1 MEKVDLER
9 YEITGRLGTGADYD
23 VKAATDRET
32 GQQVAIKRPVPQ
44 AISRNQ
50 HEAIEARTEKILQAY
65 DEIGFS
71 TNLIS
76 PILGYTDK
84 GNHDSFFGDELNT
97 EYQVLVEGRA
107 SGIPLLG
114 DMMSKFKGVPIGV
127 GQNLFP
133 LFPLVKAN
141 SAQAHPIHNQ
151 LLDLEEIYLKAG
163 YVILDLRPQNIF
175 YQPGLAQMT
184 VIDTG
189 ALARLDDDAPRG
201 RPPFDINDACL
212 EIIKF
217 YTTPEEPP
225 ANSTGYRDPRGI
237 RPIVNIDQELD
248 EMARELSSCPA
259 PVVESGSIILAKIR
273 ERGYTEYAQ
282 FRSDL
287 TAYLDQIDT
296 RNATMAEAAGSVQAW
311 QEAALWLKE
320 DYWRGFLFDPDT
332 EMADY
337 LA

>member
-1 MEKVDLER
+1 MEKVDLDR
-9 YEITGRLGTGADYD
+9 YEITGRLGTGADYE

-84 GNHDSFFGDELNT
+84 GNHDSFFGDELNA

-127 GQNLFP
+127 GQNLFS
-133 LFPLVKAN
+133 LFPLVKSSSVPSN
-141 SAQAHPIHNQ
+141 PIHNQ
-151 LLDLEEIYLKAG
+151 ILDLEEVYLKAG
-163 YVILDLRPQNIF
+163 YIILDLRPQNIF
-175 YQPGLAQMT
+175 YQPGPGQITM
-184 VIDTG
+184 IDAG
-189 ALARLDDDAPRG
+189 ALVKLDGEAPSG
-201 RPPFDINDACL
+201 RPPFDINDVCL

-225 ANSTGYRDPRGI
+225 ADSKGYRDPRGI
-237 RPIVNIDQELD
+237 RPIVNIEKELD
-248 EMARELSSCPA
+248 EMARELSQCPE
-259 PVVESGSIILAKIR
+259 PLVQSGSVILDKIR
-273 ERGYTEYAQ
+273 GRSYTEYAQ
-282 FRSDL
+282 FRADL
-287 TAYLDQIDT
+287 TTYLDQLDA
-296 RNATMAEAAGSVQAW
+296 RNAAGDNAPEAITTW
-311 QEAALWLKE
+311 QESAHWLKE
-320 DYWRGFLFDPDT
+320 DYWRAFLFNPDT
-332 EMADY
+332 EMSDY
-337 LA
+337 SS

>member
-1 MEKVDLER
+1 MEKVDLQR
-9 YEITGRLGTGADYD
+9 YEITGRLGTGADYE

-50 HEAIEARTEKILQAY
+50 HQAIEARTEKILQAY
-65 DEIGFS
+65 SEVGVS
-71 TNLIS
+71 TDLIS
-76 PILGYTDK
+76 PIVGYTESA
-84 GNHDSFFGDELNT
+84 NHDSFFGDELGT
-97 EYQVLVEGRA
+97 EYLVMVEERA
-107 SGIPLLG
+107 PGIPLLG

-133 LFPLVKAN
+133 LFPLVQPN
-141 SAQAHPIHNQ
+141 SVPAHPIHNQ
-151 LLDLEEIYLKAG
+151 LLDLEEVYLKAG
-163 YVILDLRPQNIF
+163 YIILDLRPQNIF
-175 YQPGLAQMT
+175 YRPGLGRMI

-189 ALARLDDDAPRG
+189 ALVRLDGEAPRG
-201 RPPFDINDACL
+201 RVPFDINDACL

-225 ANSTGYRDPRGI
+225 DDASGYRDPRGI
-237 RPIVNIDQELD
+237 RPIVDIGQELD
-248 EMARELSSCPA
+248 EMARNLSNCPA
-259 PVVESGSIILAKIR
+259 PVVESGSVILAKIR
-273 ERGYTEYAQ
+273 ERGYTDYGQ

-287 TAYLDQIDT
+287 TTYLDQIDA
-296 RNATMAEAAGSVQAW
+296 RNASLANADNLSRSW
-311 QEAALWLKE
+311 QEAAFWLKD
-320 DYWRGFLFDPDT
+320 DYWRGFLFDPDL